1 MTSYRVHFAL
11 VEPHVDVGV
20 HERLVDVDALLG
32 VDHEHL
38 GEQVAGLT
46 RCQIWRDMRISHYTV
61 LKYYSRFSP
70 LNLLVSVD
78 SAGNSTSGKS
88 LSNEYPVYLSICI

>member
-46 RCQIWRDMRISHYTV
+46 RCQIWKDRRI
-61 LKYYSRFSP
+61 LDD
-70 LNLLVSVD
+70 LLSEPTKILQ
-78 SAGNSTSGKS
+78 SIFTS
-88 LSNEYPVYLSICI
+88 